1 MISFFETIFL
11 EKSDVLKKGY
21 IFSILSAI
29 MFGCAGIFV
38 KLAFKSGLDSVSLLS
53 TQYIIAITVMFA
65 VAFIKNRDLL
75 IVSKR
80 QIFDLAMLGIV
91 GNTFMTIFYYQA
103 FIYLPVAVV
112 TLLLYTYPI
121 MIFIYTFI
129 FKKSKFKL
137 KKLVAV
143 LIAFSGCLLTLNVT
157 SGNISFSYIGIIF
170 GLLSAVFYS
179 FMNLYTETHLSKVNS
194 LAINAYSTLFSL
206 LALMIYRFPT
216 FLFKKEITSENL
228 KYIVLLAVL
237 CEIIPLTLLYEAIKY
252 IGALKV
258 SIISNLEIPTAMII
272 SFCILN
278 EKVMPT
284 QIGGAL
290 LIVYAVYLV
299 KDNNK

>member
-1 MISFFETIFL
+1 MEG
-11 EKSDVLKKGY
+11 SDVLKRGY
-21 IFSILSAI
+21 IFSILAAV

-38 KLAFKSGLDSVSLLS
+38 KLAFKSGLDSVNLLS
-53 TQYIIAITVMFA
+53 AQYIIAVIVMFTA
-65 VAFIKNRDLL
+65 AFIKNRASL
-75 IVSKR
+75 IVSHR
-80 QIFDLAMLGIV
+80 QLFDLAMLGIV
-91 GNTFMTIFYYQA
+91 GNTFMTIFYYEA
-103 FIYLPVAVV
+103 FSYLPVAIV

-121 MIFIYTFI
+121 MIFIYTCI
-129 FKKSKFKL
+129 FKKSKLKL
-137 KKLVAV
+137 KKIAAV
-143 LIAFSGCLLTLNVT
+143 FIAFTGCLLTLNVN
-157 SGNISFSYIGIIF
+157 SGKFSFSFIGISFGI
-170 GLLSAVFYS
+170 LSAIFYS
-179 FMNLYTETHLSKVNS
+179 FMNLYTESHLSQVNS

-216 FLFKKEITSENL
+216 FLFKKGITSENL
-228 KYIVLLAVL
+228 KYIVLLAIL

-284 QIGGAL
+284 QIGGAM

-299 KDNNK
+299 KENNKIQY

>member
-1 MISFFETIFL
+1 MRR
-11 EKSDVLKKGY
+11 GY
-21 IFSILSAI
+21 VFSILAAV

-53 TQYIIAITVMFA
+53 TQYMLATCVMFTA
-65 VAFIKNRDLL
+65 AFITNRASL
-75 IVSKR
+75 VVTAR
-80 QIFDLAMLGIV
+80 QLFNLAMLGTV
-91 GNTFMTIFYYQA
+91 GNTFMTIFYYEA
-103 FIYLPVAVV
+103 FNYLPVAVV

-121 MIFIYTFI
+121 MIFIYTCI
-129 FKKSKFKL
+129 FKKSKLKL

-143 LIAFSGCLLTLNVT
+143 FLAFSGCMLTLNVT
-157 SGNISFSYIGIIF
+157 SGNFNFSYIGIIF
-170 GLLSAVFYS
+170 GLLSAVFYA
-179 FMNLYTETHLSKVNS
+179 FMNLYTESHLRQVNS

-206 LALMIYRFPT
+206 FALMIYRFPS
-216 FLFKKEITSENL
+216 FLFKKGITSENL

-237 CEIIPLTLLYEAIKY
+237 CEIIPLTLIYEAIKY

-284 QIGGAL
+284 QVGGAL
-290 LIVYAVYLV
+290 IIVYAVYLV
-299 KDNNK
+299 KEGN